1 MQSRMSGFFGRS
13 SKNYLNCCSWIF
25 GSFDYGSIDVSL
37 YLSGDQL
44 NYPYCM
50 HSIVNSFSIYSPQT
64 LEPTSVSLFLK

>member
-37 YLSGDQL
+37 YLSEDQPY
-44 NYPYCM
+44 YPYCCIQL
-50 HSIVNSFSIYSPQT
+50 SIVSLYIPQT
-64 LEPTSVSLFLK
+64 LEPTSVLLFLI